1 MKKTYVKKSI
11 VLLLAVSMVFSVAAC
26 GKKENTSEKQMMSEE
41 DKDAVYTYET
51 IEWDEEIR
59 ENIGGVQFAGDI
71 MYATLGDYN
80 EETEEYLSYFVTFD
94 MQGKELSRF
103 EINNGWDE
111 ETGTSYGV
119 NQFKMSNNQEIY
131 GIGYTYMNSEDEA
144 TGEWIWEEFYSL
156 MKFDNQGNVLW
167 ENSVGSSGS
176 QQIEDGGNYYSV
188 NNLLCDEKGNV
199 WVLDS
204 VAYTC
209 YDKDGNQGVSIAA
222 PENVSGDAWFNKEG
236 NIIFGQWDDNW
247 ENIDFYEIDTKAGQI
262 KKEPLTKPGG
272 YYQYSYY
279 SGIGSKW
286 DMYATNSVG
295 VWAFNWGDT
304 EMTKVM
310 DYLLSDFDGTNIY
323 NIKAISNDKF
333 MANYYDMDWNYN
345 AGVFTKVPKEDV
357 VDKYI
362 MNLACYYIDSNVRKQ
377 IVEFNRSHEDVRITL
392 TDYSSLDNEENDWT
406 LGTETLNSD
415 ILSGKVPD
423 ILVVPSD
430 FDMGMYANKG
440 LFADMYQFIEQDED
454 INLDDYLDNIIALG
468 EYNGELYELIPKFNA
483 VTLVGKKAD
492 VGDRFSWTFSD
503 VNALMNQKGQDVNLF
518 SRDSAMRSTVMYYGI
533 NLAFDQFYDSNTGEC
548 HFDSPEFAQFLEMLK
563 GYPEETTEVWNDEE
577 YWQEYETQW
586 RNGSTILKYEHIYSF
601 RNYVEDSQGYFGEVQ
616 GIAYEDEISGMTTCA
631 ATMIALRE
639 GRLCLTLNIR
649 YAITADNEKDMD
661 ALTSFAGRNGLI
673 WDMHSNSRPNY
684 FPKENPVVGLLTD
697 VFNKA
702 TGENRESYVM
712 GGGTYAR
719 KLPNAIAYGLG
730 GLQESEEDKALRA
743 KYIQPGHGGAH
754 EPDEALNV
762 RLLLE
767 AMKIYTMAVV
777 ALNDCAL

>member
-601 RNYVEDSQGYFGEVQ
+601 RNYVEDSQGYLGEPKSYI
-616 GIAYEDEISGMTTCA
+616 GFPT
-631 ATMIALRE
+631 RE
-639 GRLCLTLNIR
+639 GSGSSAYVEFSLAISEESAFKDEAWDFVSYFIKDEYQESIEGGFPVKMTAIDKKAEEEMKPNTWVDEVTGEEIVEDMYFWVGGEEIILEMPTKEECEYVVGFLKQIDYRQRNVDD
-649 YAITADNEKDMD
+649 ITAIIDEDAAAYFDGQKTAQQVSDSIQSRVKIFISEK
-661 ALTSFAGRNGLI
+661 R
-673 WDMHSNSRPNY
+673 
-684 FPKENPVVGLLTD
+684 
-697 VFNKA
+697 
-702 TGENRESYVM
+702 
-712 GGGTYAR
+712 
-719 KLPNAIAYGLG
+719 
-730 GLQESEEDKALRA
+730 
-743 KYIQPGHGGAH
+743 
-754 EPDEALNV
+754 
-762 RLLLE
+762 
-767 AMKIYTMAVV
+767 
-777 ALNDCAL
+777 